1 MEKLCTVE
9 SCPKPLKSDG
19 LCGMHRE
26 RRRRF
31 GSLDLPPR
39 PDLKTKFWS
48 RVEKTTTCWNWTAAK
63 NDVGYG
69 QIRFDGKCHY
79 VHRLSYEWANGPL
92 APGMLVDH
100 MCHNPACVN
109 PLHLRVADKK
119 QNAENMLGAT
129 RASKSGIRGVWQI
142 PATGQWTAQ
151 YTHAGSKRTVGR
163 FDTASAAEAAVIA
176 ARIAHYTHNDVDR
189 IGSRSEADLV
199 SLRA

>member
-1 MEKLCTVE
+1 MPALSGDRRTYTFTVRKGFRFAPP
-9 SCPKPLKSDG
+9 SNAAVDAQTFRYSI
-19 LCGMHRE
+19 E
-26 RRRRF
+26 R
-31 GSLDLPPR
+31 
-39 PDLKTKFWS
+39 
-48 RVEKTTTCWNWTAAK
+48 A
-63 NDVGYG
+63 
-69 QIRFDGKCHY
+69 
-79 VHRLSYEWANGPL
+79 LSPQLGPL